1 MGNNCASPASP
12 APFPFKCRISAGM
25 NLCPDHLQG
34 GSVLLVASVPHRPKG
49 RNLDPSLWEKA
60 GIWFPFFPHEQDSQ
74 IKEENVFEQQ
84 PKLHTIRGKAKCLAQ
99 SCPAVLGLWSSSH
112 LLLLFLSLI
121 PPYLCTSFCP
131 SCVKVELI
139 WLSILPSKPIFSVG
153 YWVQC
158 ENAENGVC
166 KAGKNDRVSSC
177 LFSSGWNCH
186 L

>member
-1 MGNNCASPASP
+1 MQVQHLLHL
-12 APFPFKCRISAGM
+12 FPLSAEY
-25 NLCPDHLQG
+25 LQEWIF
-34 GSVLLVASVPHRPKG
+34 VLITCKVGVFSWLPQYPTVP
-49 RNLDPSLWEKA
+49 KA
-60 GIWFPFFPHEQDSQ
+60 GIYILLCGKRLGYGFLFFPHEQDSQ

-139 WLSILPSKPIFSVG
+139 WLYILPSKPIFSVG

-158 ENAENGVC
+158 ENSENGVC